1 VCSTLLLSGLVVAS
15 GVVPSSAQ
23 ETTTATEAPVGFDG
37 RTNGLVDEQTHDAD
51 RARFSRVETPSD
63 GLGPV
68 YNAASCAECHA
79 NPIAGGSSQ
88 VLELRAGHF
97 DGTEFVPH
105 PGGSLIQSRAT
116 DPAAQERI
124 LDGNEVRTFRASPS
138 TLGLGYVE
146 AIGDA
151 TLMDLVQFQ
160 AGCC

>member
-1 VCSTLLLSGLVVAS
+1 
-15 GVVPSSAQ
+15 
-23 ETTTATEAPVGFDG
+23 
-37 RTNGLVDEQTHDAD
+37 
-51 RARFSRVETPSD
+51 
-63 GLGPV
+63 
-68 YNAASCAECHA
+68 
-79 NPIAGGSSQ
+79 